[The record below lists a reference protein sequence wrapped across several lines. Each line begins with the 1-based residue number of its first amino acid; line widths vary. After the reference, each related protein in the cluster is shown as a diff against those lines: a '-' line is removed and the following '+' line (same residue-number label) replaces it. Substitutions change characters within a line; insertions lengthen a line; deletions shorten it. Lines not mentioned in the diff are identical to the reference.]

1 MANSA
6 GFLESALSSLGVRNV
21 LVPGG
26 RQEENKSRNPANL
39 PCNFLETLIL
49 DEQVQGNSRKSKGLH
64 VKKAVLGAA
73 RKQCQ
78 IGAAEK
84 AFGDAAVARRVPESR
99 RKRLQVLPGHSFC
112 RRSSACEKPER
123 E

>member
-64 VKKAVLGAA
+64 VKKAVLGGA
-73 RKQCQ
+73 RKQSQ

-84 AFGDAAVARRVPESR
+84 AFGDAAVARRVPRAVSERTESSEGFPN
-99 RKRLQVLPGHSFC
+99 RL
-112 RRSSACEKPER
+112 
-123 E
+123 